1 MALVY
6 VGLGSNLGDR
16 GANIK
21 AARQG
26 LAELPDTGLIKNA
39 PLYGTRPVGG
49 PAGQDEYYNSASL
62 LDTTLEPADF
72 LVAVQ
77 ELERKIGRR
86 RENEVRWGP
95 RVIDIDILFWDDL
108 ILDEKDLIIPHPRV
122 AKRAF
127 ALLPLADL
135 YRDLL
140 HPTLE
145 LTIQELVERVDQENE
160 GIRRISV

>member
-1 MALVY
+1 MAF
-6 VGLGSNLGDR
+6 
-16 GANIK
+16 
-21 AARQG
+21 
-26 LAELPDTGLIKNA
+26 LA
-39 PLYGTRPVGG
+39 
-49 PAGQDEYYNSASL
+49 
-62 LDTTLEPADF
+62 
-72 LVAVQ
+72 AVQ
-77 ELERKIGRR
+77 DLERKIGRR
-86 RENEVRWGP
+86 RENEIRWGP

-108 ILDEKDLIIPHPRV
+108 IIDEKDLIVPHPRV